1 MIARVCVPI
10 ICKGMV
16 ETCEEDSLTCSDSRC
31 CCCGGRTPSTTACTW
46 LANWAAP
53 PVVRKKSAAA
63 ATKSILDRKR
73 EGRLQ
78 GGEGEKS
85 FDSMRL

>member
-1 MIARVCVPI
+1 
-10 ICKGMV
+10 
-16 ETCEEDSLTCSDSRC
+16 
-31 CCCGGRTPSTTACTW
+31 